1 MKKKKGTL
9 VSGIVGGLLLGLLL
23 GAALGVL
30 GAPRS
35 GRKTRKQILRQARDI
50 RNRAND
56 TLSDVRE
63 RVGT

>member
-1 MKKKKGTL
+1 MKKGKGYL
-9 VSGIVGGLLLGLLL
+9 FGGIVSGLLLGRLL
-23 GAALGVL
+23 GTALGVL
-30 GAPRS
+30 GAPSS

-63 RVGT
+63 RVVA